1 MVIPYI
7 GFYKQGILSRKRC
20 PFSILKLPSG
30 LYSKGPCVSHT
41 HCVIIIPTL
50 NVSSASF
57 LHSPLAKHTLQSHP
71 YRLHPKTL
79 PQIKNTEVTATHL
92 QAYLQS
98 FMPPPALGPPSI
110 TADFPDSPMLAFGL
124 QRLPRPLLSQMK
136 SHHFIHIKA
145 NISEKGFCQDS

>member
-1 MVIPYI
+1 MIPYT
-7 GFYKQGILSRKRC
+7 GFYKQEILSRKRC
-20 PFSILKLPSG
+20 PSLSLNFHLDFIPKAP
-30 LYSKGPCVSHT
+30 VSHT

-50 NVSSASF
+50 SVSSASF
-57 LHSPLAKHTLQSHP
+57 LHSPLAKHTLHSHP
-71 YRLHPKTL
+71 YRLHLKTL

-92 QAYLQS
+92 QPYLQS

-145 NISEKGFCQDS
+145 NISEKGILPR